1 MNLCLASY
9 AGYGACVRSAGHE
22 GTHRDAFGYEF
33 VSGVRGGEN
42 DETLRRILI
51 LSRLREERWDD
62 AIRALRNATAYL
74 DSDMSK
80 GYALGTLSLQS
91 FDILV
96 TDIETLADEVQALI

>member
-1 MNLCLASY
+1 MS
-9 AGYGACVRSAGHE
+9 
-22 GTHRDAFGYEF
+22 
-33 VSGVRGGEN
+33 VRGMYSGGVAA
-42 DETLRRILI
+42 DTGGTKLI
-51 LSRLREERWDD
+51 ATMRERVRTMSEPRLREQRWDD

-96 TDIETLADEVQALI
+96 TDIETLADEVMALI

>member
-1 MNLCLASY
+1 MM
-9 AGYGACVRSAGHE
+9 
-22 GTHRDAFGYEF
+22 
-33 VSGVRGGEN
+33 
-42 DETLRRILI
+42 
-51 LSRLREERWDD
+51 SRLREQRWDY

-96 TDIETLADEVQALI
+96 TDIETWCDGIERMRWDEGESDE

>member
-1 MNLCLASY
+1 MTRSGMSLFLVF
-9 AGYGACVRSAGHE
+9 GEVRMM
-22 GTHRDAFGYEF
+22 
-33 VSGVRGGEN
+33 
-42 DETLRRILI
+42 
-51 LSRLREERWDD
+51 SRLREERWDD

-80 GYALGTLSLQS
+80 GYALGTLSLKS

>member
-1 MNLCLASY
+1 MM
-9 AGYGACVRSAGHE
+9 
-22 GTHRDAFGYEF
+22 
-33 VSGVRGGEN
+33 
-42 DETLRRILI
+42 
-51 LSRLREERWDD
+51 SRLREERWDD

-96 TDIETLADEVQALI
+96 TDIETLADEVQALVHRSVTLPRYRV